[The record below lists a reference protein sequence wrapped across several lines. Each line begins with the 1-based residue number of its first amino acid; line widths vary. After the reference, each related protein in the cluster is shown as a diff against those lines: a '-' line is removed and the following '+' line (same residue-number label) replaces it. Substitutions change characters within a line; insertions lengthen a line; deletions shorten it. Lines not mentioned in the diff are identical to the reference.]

1 MRFRREGSFADYLL
15 FLHIQ
20 QVVQVRSAICVV
32 PDQKRTAIDRVVV
45 YGFFAFRTGTANME
59 QLHRSSPSAVY
70 VRAVGIHLP
79 RQVRIF
85 RAAAHILCIDSLYIP

>member
-45 YGFFAFRTGTANME
+45 YGFFAFRTGTANCVSYRY
-59 QLHRSSPSAVY
+59 QPFGASLLCFGFTFPR
-70 VRAVGIHLP
+70 HLIDAP
-79 RQVRIF
+79 AGGKLLALDIQ
-85 RAAAHILCIDSLYIP
+85 CIS